1 MGISRSGRAT
11 LSSNS
16 REIGCKLRITII
28 LHLEKNT
35 SMVSVVIENKTKML
49 VGVHN
54 TVIARAYCNT
64 VYP

>member
-1 MGISRSGRAT
+1 MS
-11 LSSNS
+11 
-16 REIGCKLRITII
+16 ITII

-35 SMVSVVIENKTKML
+35 SMVSVVIEIKTKML

-64 VYP
+64 VVLTGDLQSVLNSGVSVTVERL